1 MGIEYFYKD
10 IDCQQQKIGR
20 GKRST
25 STSPYG

>member
-10 IDCQQQKIGR
+10 IDSQQQKTRR

-25 STSPYG
+25 STSPYI